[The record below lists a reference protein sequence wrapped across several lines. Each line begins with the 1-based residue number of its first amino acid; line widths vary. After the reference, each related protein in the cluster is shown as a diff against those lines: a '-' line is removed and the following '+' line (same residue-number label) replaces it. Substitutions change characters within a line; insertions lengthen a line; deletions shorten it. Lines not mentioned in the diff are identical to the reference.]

1 MYDNCLVSVII
12 PVYNVS
18 NYLERCLQSVISQ
31 SHKYLEIILVNDGST
46 DNSGSICDDYADI
59 DSRITVIHQ
68 ANQGVSAARNTAL
81 GMASGEFVIFLDS
94 DDYLCHDSIRNRLKA
109 MHDPDDLVMGRFR
122 QIDESGDCI
131 AESRKEQHPV
141 ISRIAFLQ
149 ELFNEEA
156 DGYQGFLADK
166 LFRTDIIRDH
176 AIAFECDIK
185 INEDRLFVF
194 EYTLHCKQVN
204 YISEILYFY
213 CMRSESATAKIKSGV
228 TPAEL
233 SALLSFTKMRNL
245 SKEAAPQIYP
255 LICSRSFEC
264 GLALYRR
271 TDGQAAEARKKLKIF
286 MKDNLMACLFCRE
299 ITLIRKIKLLGH
311 YILKV

>member
-1 MYDNCLVSVII
+1 MYDNYLVSVII

-18 NYLERCLQSVISQ
+18 NCLERCLQSVISQ
-31 SHKYLEIILVNDGST
+31 SHKYLEIILVDDGST

-59 DSRITVIHQ
+59 DSRIIVIHQ
-68 ANQGVSAARNTAL
+68 VNQGVSAARNTAL
-81 GMASGEFVIFLDS
+81 GMASGEFVVFLDS
-94 DDYLCHDSIRNRLKA
+94 DDYLCPDSIRNRLIA
-109 MHDPDDLVMGRFR
+109 VRGHDDLVMGRVR
-122 QIDESGDCI
+122 KIDEFGVCI
-131 AESRKEQHPV
+131 AESRIEEHLV
-141 ISRIAFLQ
+141 ISQIAFLQ

-156 DGYQGFLADK
+156 NGYQGFLVDK
-166 LFRTDIIRDH
+166 LFRADIIRDH
-176 AIAFECDIK
+176 TIAFECDIK

-213 CMRSESATAKIKSGV
+213 CTRSESATAKIKSGV
-228 TPAEL
+228 TSAEL

-271 TDGQAAEARKKLKIF
+271 TDRRTVEARKKLKAF
-286 MKDNLMACLFCRE
+286 MRDNLMACLFCRG
-299 ITLIRKIKLLGH
+299 ITLLCKIKLLGH
-311 YILKV
+311 YILKI